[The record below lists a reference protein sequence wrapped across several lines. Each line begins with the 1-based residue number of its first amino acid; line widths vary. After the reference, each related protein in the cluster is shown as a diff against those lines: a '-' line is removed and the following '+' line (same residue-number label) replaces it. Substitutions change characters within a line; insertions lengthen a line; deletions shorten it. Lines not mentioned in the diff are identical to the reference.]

1 MRPPPRPVA
10 AAPAPPA
17 LLFLGD
23 YYGTLAA
30 ARCLGQR
37 GVQVRLADESRFTRT
52 GASRHVH
59 RTHRTPPLA
68 DARAFL
74 DSILA
79 LGPALSGAVLHP
91 ASDELVFLFAQERDK
106 LAEHYTLFLPELE
119 SIYRI
124 LNKER
129 LHEACEKV
137 GCPTPRTWCPKGEGE
152 LDAILQEANAHGA
165 KVLLKPKTQVQL
177 RSGQKGAEIPDG
189 SDLATS
195 FRAFV
200 ADNPYGDELVR
211 HDPDVVW
218 PMVQEFMPGAAQGI
232 YSVAGF
238 ATEDGRV
245 VARASRKILQ
255 RPRRLGIGLCFEAAP
270 LEPALVETI
279 AALCKELGYAGIF
292 EIEFVDHDGKP
303 RLIDFNPRAYSQMA
317 FEIDRQIPL
326 PLLHYLSAVG
336 DRAERDRL
344 LDLAEAWQRS
354 DPGDQVYTHSL
365 LLELVEVGQL
375 ASRVARG
382 TQREDWLAWMRTHR
396 ERLTDAVRASG
407 DYGPV
412 VADAAQHARQF
423 LRHPRSFLRSLSR

>member
-1 MRPPPRPVA
+1 MPTVGSA
-10 AAPAPPA
+10 S

-30 ARCLGQR
+30 ARCLG
-37 GVQVRLADESRFTRT
+37 GHGIHVRLADESRFSRT
-52 GASRHVH
+52 AASRFV
-59 RTHRTPPLA
+59 RDFHRTPPLS
-68 DARAFL
+68 DAPAFL
-74 DSILA
+74 AYLLERGPMLA
-79 LGPALSGAVLHP
+79 GSVLHP
-91 ASDELVFLFAQERDK
+91 ASDELVFLFAQAREQ
-106 LAEHYTLFLPELE
+106 LSVYYTLLLPELG

-129 LHEACEKV
+129 LHEACVKV
-137 GCPTPRTWCPKGEGE
+137 GCPVPRTWCPKSE
-152 LDAILQEANAHGA
+152 LELAAIVTEAAAHGV
-165 KVLLKPKTQVQL
+165 KPMLKPKTQVQL

-189 SDLATS
+189 VDLATS

-200 ADNPYGDELVR
+200 ADNPYGDELIA
-211 HDPDVVW
+211 HDPGVVL

-270 LEPALVETI
+270 LEPALVRI
-279 AALCKELGYAGIF
+279 IGALCKELGYTGIF
-292 EIEFVDHDGKP
+292 EIEFVEHEGAF

-317 FEIDRQIPL
+317 FEIERALPL
-326 PLLHYLSAVG
+326 PLLHYLSATG
-336 DRAERDRL
+336 QRAERDRL
-344 LDLAEAWQRS
+344 LDEAEVWQDR
-354 DPGDQVYTHSL
+354 DPGDQVYTHTL
-365 LLELVEVGQL
+365 LLELVEAGQL

-382 TQREDWLAWMRTHR
+382 SERENWLGWMHAHR
-396 ERLTDAVRASG
+396 GRLTDAVRARG
-407 DYGPV
+407 DLKPV
-412 VADAAQHARQF
+412 VVDVAQHARQF

>member
-1 MRPPPRPVA
+1 MASHAGAHRSPGS
-10 AAPAPPA
+10 

-30 ARCLGQR
+30 ARSLGQH
-37 GVQVRLADESRFTRT
+37 GVPVHLADDSRRTRT

-59 RTHRTPPLA
+59 AYHRTPPLA
-68 DARAFL
+68 DAGSFVDAL
-74 DSILA
+74 VA
-79 LGPALSGAVLHP
+79 LGPALRGAVLHP
-91 ASDELVFLFAQERDK
+91 ASDELVFLFAQAKER
-106 LAEHYTLFLPELE
+106 LAEHYTLFAPSLS

-129 LHEACEKV
+129 LHQACEKV
-137 GCPTPRTWCPKGEGE
+137 GCPTPRTWCPKGETE
-152 LDAILQEANAHGA
+152 LEGILREARAHGA

-189 SDLATS
+189 SDLASS

-200 ADNPYGDELVR
+200 KDNPYGDELLA

-238 ATEDGRV
+238 ATEQGRV

-270 LEPALVETI
+270 LEPALVDTI
-279 AALCKELGYAGIF
+279 GALCKELGYAGIF

-317 FEIDRQIPL
+317 FEIQRELPL

-336 DRAERDRL
+336 DLEARDRL
-344 LDLAEAWQRS
+344 LDRAEEWQKT

-365 LLELVEVGQL
+365 LLELVAVGQL
-375 ASRVARG
+375 ASRVLRG
-382 TQREDWLAWMRTHR
+382 KEREAWFSWMRAHR
-396 ERLTDAVRASG
+396 DGLTDAVRAPG
-407 DYGPV
+407 DFGPV

>member
-1 MRPPPRPVA
+1 MPSPRA
-10 AAPAPPA
+10 S

-30 ARCLGQR
+30 ARCLGQH
-37 GVQVRLADESRFTRT
+37 GIDVRLADESRLTRT
-52 GASRHVH
+52 GASRHV
-59 RTHRTPPLA
+59 REFHRTPPVS

-74 DSILA
+74 EYLLTEGKTPGLA
-79 LGPALSGAVLHP
+79 GSVLHP
-91 ASDELVFLFAQERDK
+91 ASDELVFLFAQAREK
-106 LAEHYTLFLPELE
+106 LAAHYTLFMPDLAG
-119 SIYRI
+119 IYRI

-129 LHEACEKV
+129 LHEACTKV
-137 GCPTPRTWCPKGEGE
+137 GCPTPRTWCPKGEAE
-152 LDAILQEANAHGA
+152 LEAILREVDV

-200 ADNPYGDELVR
+200 TDNPYGDELVA

-238 ATEDGRV
+238 ATEEGRV

-270 LEPALVETI
+270 LEPELVATI
-279 AALCKELGYAGIF
+279 GALCKELGYAGIF
-292 EIEFVDHDGKP
+292 EIEFVEHEGKP

-317 FEIDRQIPL
+317 FEIDRQLPL
-326 PLLHYLSAVG
+326 PLLHYLSAIG
-336 DRAERDRL
+336 ELGERDRL
-344 LDLAEAWQRS
+344 LDRAERWQAT
-354 DPGDQVYTHSL
+354 DPGNQVYTHSL
-365 LLELVEVGQL
+365 LLELVQAGQL

-382 TQREDWLAWMRTHR
+382 QEREDWFGWMRTHR
-396 ERLTDAVRASG
+396 DRLTDAVRAPG
-407 DYGPV
+407 DFGPV

-423 LRHPRSFLRSLSR
+423 LKHPRSFLRSLSR

>member
-1 MRPPPRPVA
+1 MGSSRST
-10 AAPAPPA
+10 PPA

-30 ARCLGQR
+30 ARCLGQH
-37 GVQVRLADESRFTRT
+37 GVEVHLADEARFTRT
-52 GASRHVH
+52 GASKHVH
-59 RTHRTPPLA
+59 RSHRVAPLA
-68 DARAFL
+68 DASAFL
-74 DSILA
+74 QSLLE
-79 LGPALSGAVLHP
+79 LGPTLRGAVLHP
-91 ASDELVFLFAQERDK
+91 ASDELVFLFAQARAQ
-106 LAEHYTLFLPELE
+106 LAEHYTLFLPEL
-119 SIYRI
+119 SSTYRI

-129 LHEACEKV
+129 LHEACTKV

-152 LDAILQEANAHGA
+152 LDAILAETREHGI

-189 SDLATS
+189 SDLASS

-200 ADNPYGDELVR
+200 QDNPYGDELVA

-218 PMVQEFMPGAAQGI
+218 PMVQEFMPAAAQGI

-270 LEPALVETI
+270 IEPSLVETI
-279 AALCKELGYAGIF
+279 GALCKELGYAGIF
-292 EIEFVDHDGKP
+292 EIEFVEHDGQP
-303 RLIDFNPRAYSQMA
+303 RMIDFNPRAYSQMA

-336 DRAERDRL
+336 DHEERDRL
-344 LDLAEAWQRS
+344 LDRAERWQS
-354 DPGDQVYTHSL
+354 NDPGDQVYTHSL
-365 LLELVEVGQL
+365 LLELVEAGQL
-375 ASRVARG
+375 ASRVLRG
-382 TQREDWLAWMRTHR
+382 KEREDWLGWMRTHR
-396 ERLTDAVRASG
+396 QRLTDAVRAPG